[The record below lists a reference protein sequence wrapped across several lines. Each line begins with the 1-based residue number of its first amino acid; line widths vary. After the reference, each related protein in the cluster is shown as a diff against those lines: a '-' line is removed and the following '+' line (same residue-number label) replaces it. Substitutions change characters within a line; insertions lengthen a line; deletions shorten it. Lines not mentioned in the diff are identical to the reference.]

1 MSENNSIYISS
12 LDMNRITALL
22 DKMPNIAAELVELEA
37 ELDRATV
44 LEPEEMPSNV
54 VTSGH
59 QQLPH
64 STVEFKFAGE
74 ERTMTKTLVYPSELK
89 SSDDISIFAPVGSAL
104 IGLSVGQ
111 KLDWPMPNK
120 QVKTIEIVDITY
132 QPERC
137 GALNR

>member
-54 VTSGH
+54 VTMN
-59 QQLPH
+59 
-64 STVEFKFAGE
+64 STVVFKFAGE

>member
-44 LEPEEMPSNV
+44 LEPEQMPDNV
-54 VTSGH
+54 VTMN
-59 QQLPH
+59 
-64 STVEFKFAGE
+64 STVEFKFSGE
-74 ERTMTKTLVYPSELK
+74 DRTMTKTLVYPSELK

-111 KLDWPMPNK
+111 KLDWPMPNN

>member
-1 MSENNSIYISS
+1 MPENNSIYISS

-54 VTSGH
+54 VTMN
-59 QQLPH
+59 

-137 GALNR
+137 GALNG

>member
-54 VTSGH
+54 VTMN
-59 QQLPH
+59 

-111 KLDWPMPNK
+111 KLNWPMPNK

>member
-54 VTSGH
+54 VTMN
-59 QQLPH
+59 

>member
-44 LEPEEMPSNV
+44 LEPEQMPDNV
-54 VTSGH
+54 VTMN
-59 QQLPH
+59 
-64 STVEFKFAGE
+64 STVEFKFSGE
-74 ERTMTKTLVYPSELK
+74 DRTMTKTLVYPSELK

-111 KLDWPMPNK
+111 KLDWPMPNN
-120 QVKTIEIVDITY
+120 QLKTIEIVDITY

>member
-44 LEPEEMPSNV
+44 LEPEQMPDNV
-54 VTSGH
+54 VTMN
-59 QQLPH
+59 

-74 ERTMTKTLVYPSELK
+74 DRTMTKTLVYPSELK

-111 KLDWPMPNK
+111 KLEWPMPNN

-137 GALNR
+137 GAINR

>member
-44 LEPEEMPSNV
+44 LEPEQMPDNV
-54 VTSGH
+54 VTMN
-59 QQLPH
+59 
-64 STVEFKFAGE
+64 STVEFKFSGE
-74 ERTMTKTLVYPSELK
+74 DRTMTKTLVYPSELK

-111 KLDWPMPNK
+111 KLEWPMPNN

-137 GALNR
+137 GALTASPQ

>member
-54 VTSGH
+54 VTMN
-59 QQLPH
+59 
-64 STVEFKFAGE
+64 STVEFKFSGE

-120 QVKTIEIVDITY
+120 QVKTIEIVDIAY

>member
-37 ELDRATV
+37 ELDRAIV

-54 VTSGH
+54 VTMN
-59 QQLPH
+59 

>member
-54 VTSGH
+54 VTMN
-59 QQLPH
+59 

-137 GALNR
+137 GAQNR

>member
-37 ELDRATV
+37 ELDRATL
-44 LEPEEMPSNV
+44 LEPEQMPDNV
-54 VTSGH
+54 VTMN
-59 QQLPH
+59 
-64 STVEFKFAGE
+64 STVEFKFSGE
-74 ERTMTKTLVYPSELK
+74 DRTMTKTLVYPSELK

-111 KLDWPMPNK
+111 KLEWPMPNN

>member
-44 LEPEEMPSNV
+44 LKPEQMPDNV
-54 VTSGH
+54 VTMN
-59 QQLPH
+59 
-64 STVEFKFAGE
+64 STVEFKFSGE
-74 ERTMTKTLVYPSELK
+74 DRTMTKTLVYPSELK

-111 KLDWPMPNK
+111 KLDWPMPNN

>member
-1 MSENNSIYISS
+1 MPKNNSIYISS

-44 LEPEEMPSNV
+44 LEPEQMPDNV
-54 VTSGH
+54 VTMN
-59 QQLPH
+59 
-64 STVEFKFAGE
+64 STVEFKFSGE
-74 ERTMTKTLVYPSELK
+74 DNTMTKTLVYPSELK

-104 IGLSVGQ
+104 IGLSIGQ
-111 KLDWPMPNK
+111 KLEWPMPNN

-137 GALNR
+137 GVLNH

>member
-44 LEPEEMPSNV
+44 LEPEQMPDNV
-54 VTSGH
+54 VTMN
-59 QQLPH
+59 
-64 STVEFKFAGE
+64 STVEFKFSGE
-74 ERTMTKTLVYPSELK
+74 DRTMTKTLVYPSELK

-111 KLDWPMPNK
+111 KLNWPMPNN

>member
-54 VTSGH
+54 VTMN
-59 QQLPH
+59 

-111 KLDWPMPNK
+111 KLDWPIPNK

>member
-1 MSENNSIYISS
+1 
-12 LDMNRITALL
+12 MNRITALL

-44 LEPEEMPSNV
+44 LEPEQMPDNV
-54 VTSGH
+54 VTMN
-59 QQLPH
+59 
-64 STVEFKFAGE
+64 STVEFKFSGE
-74 ERTMTKTLVYPSELK
+74 DRTMTKTLVYPSELK

-111 KLDWPMPNK
+111 KLEWPMPNN

>member
-54 VTSGH
+54 VTMN
-59 QQLPH
+59 
-64 STVEFKFAGE
+64 STVEFKFSGE

-89 SSDDISIFAPVGSAL
+89 SSDNISIFAPVGSAL

>member
-54 VTSGH
+54 VTMN
-59 QQLPH
+59 
-64 STVEFKFAGE
+64 STVEFKFSGE
-74 ERTMTKTLVYPSELK
+74 EKTMTKTLVYPSELK

>member
-1 MSENNSIYISS
+1 
-12 LDMNRITALL
+12 MNRITALL

-44 LEPEEMPSNV
+44 LEPEQMPDNV
-54 VTSGH
+54 VTMN
-59 QQLPH
+59 
-64 STVEFKFAGE
+64 STVEFKFSGE
-74 ERTMTKTLVYPSELK
+74 DRTMTKTLVYPSELK

-111 KLDWPMPNK
+111 KLDWPMPNN

>member
-44 LEPEEMPSNV
+44 LVPEEMPSNV
-54 VTSGH
+54 VTMN
-59 QQLPH
+59 

>member
-37 ELDRATV
+37 ELDRAMV
-44 LEPEEMPSNV
+44 LEPEQMPDNV
-54 VTSGH
+54 VTMN
-59 QQLPH
+59 

-74 ERTMTKTLVYPSELK
+74 DRTMTKTLVYPSELK

-111 KLDWPMPNK
+111 KLEWPMPNN

>member
-54 VTSGH
+54 VTMN
-59 QQLPH
+59 
-64 STVEFKFAGE
+64 STVEFKFSGE

-137 GALNR
+137 GALHR

>member
-54 VTSGH
+54 VTMN
-59 QQLPH
+59 

-137 GALNR
+137 GALDR

>member
-54 VTSGH
+54 VTMN
-59 QQLPH
+59 

-137 GALNR
+137 GTLNR

>member
-44 LEPEEMPSNV
+44 LEPEQMPDNV
-54 VTSGH
+54 VTMN
-59 QQLPH
+59 

-74 ERTMTKTLVYPSELK
+74 DRTMIKTLVYPSELK

-111 KLDWPMPNK
+111 KLEWPMPNN

>member
-1 MSENNSIYISS
+1 MSDNNSIYISS

-22 DKMPNIAAELVELEA
+22 DKMPNLANDLVQLDT

-44 LEPEEMPSNV
+44 LEPNEMPPNV
-54 VTSGH
+54 VTMN
-59 QQLPH
+59 
-64 STVEFKFAGE
+64 STVVFKFTDSDK
-74 ERTMTKTLVYPSELK
+74 TMTKTLVYPSELK
-89 SSDDISIFAPVGSAL
+89 SSDDVSIFAPVGSAL

-111 KLDWPMPNK
+111 QLAWPMPNN
-120 QVKTIEIVDITY
+120 QTKTIEIVDVVY

>member
-1 MSENNSIYISS
+1 MSENNAIYISS

-54 VTSGH
+54 VTMN
-59 QQLPH
+59 

>member
-44 LEPEEMPSNV
+44 LEPEEMPSNM
-54 VTSGH
+54 VTMN
-59 QQLPH
+59 
-64 STVEFKFAGE
+64 STVEFKFSGE

>member
-37 ELDRATV
+37 ELGRATV

-54 VTSGH
+54 VTMN
-59 QQLPH
+59 

>member
-54 VTSGH
+54 VTMN
-59 QQLPH
+59 

-89 SSDDISIFAPVGSAL
+89 SSDDISILAPVGSAL

>member
-44 LEPEEMPSNV
+44 LEPEQMPDNV
-54 VTSGH
+54 VTMN
-59 QQLPH
+59 

-74 ERTMTKTLVYPSELK
+74 DRAMTKTLVYPSELK

-111 KLDWPMPNK
+111 KLEWPMPNN

>member
-44 LEPEEMPSNV
+44 LEPEQMPDNV
-54 VTSGH
+54 VTMN
-59 QQLPH
+59 
-64 STVEFKFAGE
+64 STVEFKFSGE
-74 ERTMTKTLVYPSELK
+74 DRTITKTLVYPSELK

-111 KLDWPMPNK
+111 KLDWPMPNN

>member
-12 LDMNRITALL
+12 LDMNRITVLL

-54 VTSGH
+54 VTMN
-59 QQLPH
+59 

>member
-44 LEPEEMPSNV
+44 LEPEEMPPNV
-54 VTSGH
+54 VTMN
-59 QQLPH
+59 

>member
-44 LEPEEMPSNV
+44 LEPEQMPDNV
-54 VTSGH
+54 VTMN
-59 QQLPH
+59 

-74 ERTMTKTLVYPSELK
+74 DRTMTKTLVYPSELK

-111 KLDWPMPNK
+111 KLEWPMPNN